1 MKNLKDK
8 YEKAL
13 YYEIFINNEYSI
25 IEEKIKESKIIF
37 DIWSHIW
44 LFSLYCLEINKNID
58 IHLFESNENNY
69 NKSKDILQKYL
80 NNIKFNNYFI
90 DNKNWIIE
98 FYNNKE
104 MTMQSSFYNNQFLC
118 KNWEKQLIKS
128 INLIEYIISNQLNYD
143 NSIDLV
149 KIDIEWYE
157 FELLLNINEYFFK
170 YTKSLIF
177 EYHILFPDFNLKYEL
192 LLNLLKKYYKN
203 IITQKSKYSEKIWLI
218 YCSN

>member
-1 MKNLKDK
+1 MKDLKDK

-13 YYEIFINNEYSI
+13 YYEIFINKEYSI
-25 IEEKIKESKIIF
+25 IEEKIKKSKIIF
-37 DIWSHIW
+37 DIGSHIG
-44 LFSLYCLEINKNID
+44 LFSLYSLEINPNTK

-69 NKSKDILQKYL
+69 NKSKYLLQKYL

-90 DNKNWIIE
+90 DNKNGIIE

-118 KNWEKQLIKS
+118 KNGEKQLIKS
-128 INLIEYIISNQLNYD
+128 INIIEYIISNQLNYD

-149 KIDIEWYE
+149 KIDIEGYE
-157 FELLLNINEYFFK
+157 FELLLNINKDFFK
-170 YTKSLIF
+170 YARNLIF

-192 LLNLLKKYYKN
+192 LFNLLKKYYKN
-203 IITQKSKYSEKIWLI
+203 ISTQKSKYSEKVGLI